1 MASHSAKHYLSLDG
15 AALARTPQCSP
26 STERPAAVA
35 LLGPRAS
42 DLPSDRSSQS
52 VTTAM
57 GELVRAGTVSRRDDG
72 HWGLHG
78 DPPSELRHHR
88 VATLS

>member
-1 MASHSAKHYLSLDG
+1 MAVRSF
-15 AALARTPQCSP
+15 
-26 STERPAAVA
+26 VA
-35 LLGPRAS
+35 
-42 DLPSDRSSQS
+42 QS

-72 HWGLHG
+72 HWGLHR